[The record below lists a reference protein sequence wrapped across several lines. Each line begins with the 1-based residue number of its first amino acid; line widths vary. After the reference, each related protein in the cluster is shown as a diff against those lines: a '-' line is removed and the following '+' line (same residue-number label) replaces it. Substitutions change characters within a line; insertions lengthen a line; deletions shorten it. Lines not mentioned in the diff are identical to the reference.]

1 MGDSK
6 SSASYYPGSFS
17 VKEKFEVLAPAKLGP
32 EMVILVDQ
40 EKTKKLEE
48 ERKRREQ
55 MEEEAKMYA
64 EM

>member
-1 MGDSK
+1 M
-6 SSASYYPGSFS
+6 
-17 VKEKFEVLAPAKLGP
+17 APAKLGP